1 MCVGAALDPR
11 WNRVGSVPDPR
22 WRCVGAASGSR
33 KGCTLG
39 SVGREDGS
47 CLDSRAACGRVGV
60 VRAAC
65 GVRPEGRCRL
75 RGRSSRIEPSF
86 PWSDA
91 TEGLSRPTGGILRSV
106 GRALPG
112 GPAWPLPIPV
122 QQRGRSRLDAS
133 GPRAARIRARAG
145 TRGQAA
151 FGPPVPCFPPHA
163 RIRRENGHETALWH
177 ENGSKSG
184 CARLA
189 DLHDLGF
196 SQYPPL
202 RMTNSVPERGFV
214 SISGAKSCTRLKR
227 PARKPLT
234 RRARIRVFA

>member
-1 MCVGAALDPR
+1 MFEPH
-11 WNRVGSVPDPR
+11 WIRVGSVPDPR
-22 WRCVGAASGSR
+22 WKCVGAASGSR

-112 GPAWPLPIPV
+112 GPAWPLPILV
-122 QQRGRSRLDAS
+122 RQRGARAWTHRGRALSGFGFAS
-133 GPRAARIRARAG
+133 GPRVARIRARAG

-151 FGPPVPCFPPHA
+151 FDPPSPAFLPM
-163 RIRRENGHETALWH
+163 RE
-177 ENGSKSG
+177 
-184 CARLA
+184 
-189 DLHDLGF
+189 F
-196 SQYPPL
+196 
-202 RMTNSVPERGFV
+202 
-214 SISGAKSCTRLKR
+214 GAKMDTKPRSGTKTARNR
-227 PARKPLT
+227 AVPAWPICAT
-234 RRARIRVFA
+234 WGFPGGHSFA